1 MTRYYPIMLRLEGE
15 QCLVVGGGPV
25 AERRT
30 RGLLDAGAAVRVV
43 APAATEGLERL
54 ASEGYITWVRRE
66 YRDEDLDGVRL
77 CFAAA
82 DREVNHRVAEEAMRR
97 GILVNAA
104 DDREAGSFA
113 APAVVRR
120 GRLVLAVT
128 ASGASPALAGRIA
141 RELAERYGE
150 SWADYAEWLHRLRD
164 AARAAVPDARERR
177 RVLRAALDVPE
188 AEWRRDLAD
197 GNLAARIR
205 ELMERPVSPAAEDGM
220 DGTDGE

>member
-15 QCLVVGGGPV
+15 TCLVVGGGPV

-43 APAATEGLERL
+43 APAATEGLKRL
-54 ASEGYITWVRRE
+54 ASERYITWIRRE
-66 YRDEDLDGVRL
+66 YRDEDLEGVRL

-82 DREVNHRVAEEAMRR
+82 DRETNRRVAGEAARR

-104 DDREAGSFA
+104 DDREIGSFA

-141 RELAERYGE
+141 RELAKRYGE
-150 SWADYAEWLHRLRD
+150 SWADYAEWLYRLRE
-164 AARAAVPDARERR
+164 AARAAVPDTRERR
-177 RVLRAALDVPE
+177 RVLRAALEVPE
-188 AEWRRDLAD
+188 AEWRRDLAEGD
-197 GNLAARIR
+197 MAARIR
-205 ELMERPVSPAAEDGM
+205 MLAGQAETRLAEDGM

>member
-1 MTRYYPIMLRLEGE
+1 MTKYYPIMLRLEGE
-15 QCLVVGGGPV
+15 ICLVVGGGPV
-25 AERRT
+25 AERRA
-30 RGLLDAGAAVRVV
+30 RGLLEAGAAVRVV
-43 APAATEGLERL
+43 APALTEGLEKL
-54 ASEGYITWVRRE
+54 ASEGYIACVRRE

-82 DREVNHRVAEEAMRR
+82 SREVNRRVVGEAKRR
-97 GILVNAA
+97 GIPVNAA
-104 DDREAGSFA
+104 DDREAGTFA

-150 SWADYAEWLHRLRD
+150 SWADYTEWLHRMRE
-164 AARAAVPDARERR
+164 AVRASVPDARERR
-177 RVLRAALDVPE
+177 RALRAALDVPE
-188 AEWRRDLAD
+188 AEWRRDLEGGD
-197 GNLAARIR
+197 LAARVKA
-205 ELMERPVSPAAEDGM
+205 LLDRPEPTAATEGM

>member
-1 MTRYYPIMLRLEGE
+1 VTRYYPIMLRLEGE
-15 QCLVVGGGPV
+15 RCLVVGGGPV

-82 DREVNHRVAEEAMRR
+82 DRKVNHRVAEEAMRR

>member
-1 MTRYYPIMLRLEGE
+1 MTRYYPIMLRLKGE
-15 QCLVVGGGPV
+15 ACLVVGGGPV

-30 RGLLDAGAAVRVV
+30 RGLLEAGARVRVV
-43 APAATEGLERL
+43 APELTEGLEKL
-54 ASEGYITWVRRE
+54 ASEGYIACDRRE

-82 DREVNHRVAEEAMRR
+82 SREVNRRVAGEARRR

-104 DDREAGSFA
+104 DDREAGTFA

-128 ASGASPALAGRIA
+128 ASGASPALAARIA

-150 SWADYAEWLHRLRD
+150 SWADYTEWLHRLRET
-164 AARAAVPDARERR
+164 AFAEVPDARKRR
-177 RVLRAALDVPE
+177 RALRAALDVPE
-188 AEWRRDLAD
+188 SEWRRDLAD
-197 GNLAARIR
+197 GGLSARLR
-205 ELMERPVSPAAEDGM
+205 ALLGQPESLEAEDDA

>member
-1 MTRYYPIMLRLEGE
+1 MLRLEGE
-15 QCLVVGGGPV
+15 TCLVVGGGPV

-43 APAATEGLERL
+43 APAATSGLEEL
-54 ASEGYITWVRRE
+54 AGEGYITWFRRE
-66 YRDEDLDGVRL
+66 YRDEDLDGVKL
-77 CFAAA
+77 CFACA
-82 DREVNHRVAEEAMRR
+82 DRGTNRRVAGEAARR

-141 RELAERYGE
+141 GELAERYGE
-150 SWADYAEWLHRLRD
+150 SYADYAEWLWRLRE
-164 AARAAVPDARERR
+164 AARAALPDARERR

-188 AEWRRDLAD
+188 AEWRRDLAERD
-197 GNLAARIR
+197 WTARIR
-205 ELMERPVSPAAEDGM
+205 MLAGQAETRLAEDGT